1 MTRIRPQIATAARG
15 ENQRTSDCAANAA
28 CAEESSK
35 MSCKPF
41 VARGLVV
48 RWNGGGKHAV

>member
-1 MTRIRPQIATAARG
+1 MTRIRSKIANAARG

-28 CAEESSK
+28 CDEASSK

-48 RWNGGGKHAV
+48 RRNGGGKHAV

>member
-1 MTRIRPQIATAARG
+1 MTPICPKIAGSAYG
-15 ENQRTSDCAANAA
+15 ENQRTSDCATNAA
-28 CAEESSK
+28 GEEESSK

-48 RWNGGGKHAV
+48 RWNGVGNHAV